1 MKRLFLP
8 LLLVLSLGVNIGLV
22 VDQLAGS
29 DRQANRTEDAQA
41 TADDAAERQLP
52 PRLQKRLERMAGDLA
67 LEGEARERFLELQ
80 RQFFARTIDSTEK
93 ARSARRELRQVLLS
107 EMPNRARAEELLHQ
121 AGAAQTAVEV
131 AFVDNFF
138 ETRALLESPE
148 QLRRFQR
155 FMRRV
160 RQMRE
165 EMETRRDDRR
175 RRFLD
180 RTNPQTPARENRGD
194 ARPEAN
200 R

>member
-29 DRQANRTEDAQA
+29 DRPEDAQA
-41 TADDAAERQLP
+41 TSGETTDRPLP
-52 PRLQKRLERMAGDLA
+52 PRLQRRLERMAGDLS

-107 EMPNRARAEELLHQ
+107 EMPNRARAEELLRQ

-194 ARPEAN
+194 ARPQPN

>member
-29 DRQANRTEDAQA
+29 DRPSDPEDVHA
-41 TADDAAERQLP
+41 TSDDDRQLP
-52 PRLQKRLERMAGDLA
+52 PRLQKRLERMAGDLT

-80 RQFFARTIDSTEK
+80 RQFFARTIDHTER

-107 EMPNRARAEELLHQ
+107 EMPNRARAEELLSQ

-148 QLRRFQR
+148 QIRRFQR

-180 RTNPQTPARENRGD
+180 RTNRQTAPENRD
-194 ARPEAN
+194 EAPPEPKQ
-200 R
+200 